1 MFMSSDHNEYKTK
14 KSKDTSMKWDS
25 TKDNQCHLHF
35 NLVIEQVNEKKKT
48 RNGTCILSWTK
59 DNKLKIYFSE

>member
-35 NLVIEQVNEKKKT
+35 NLVIEQVNEKKK
-48 RNGTCILSWTK
+48 LEME
-59 DNKLKIYFSE
+59 LAF